1 MHDLF
6 EPISRDERQAQ
17 AVKAWIKAKGHATI
31 VAATG
36 FGKTTTSC
44 NIISK
49 LRTKYPTMSVLVVV
63 PTQNLKEQWEGVLDH
78 KGLGFNTDVQVMMG
92 ASKRQQSCD
101 LLIIDEAHKINSE
114 VLSNILVNTKYKLI
128 LGLTATFERLDGR
141 HEILAKYAPVCDTI
155 TMEDALLNGW
165 VSKYKDY
172 VVIIDVDDI
181 ETYKEYNRE
190 FTKAY
195 EFFQWDFSL
204 AMSMAG
210 ANGFKHRW
218 DYCKKMY
225 PNDYEMQKNFL
236 KTVSFNA
243 MSFMRS
249 MQARKKFVQNHPE
262 KIKIAKEIIK
272 YRSDKKIVTFNANV
286 KMAESYG
293 DGYVYTG
300 KDGKKKNRITL
311 EEFSKMPSGVL
322 NSCKMAIEG

>member
-6 EPISRDERQAQ
+6 EPVSRDERQAQ
-17 AVKAWIKAKGHATI
+17 AMQAWIKANGRGTI

-63 PTQNLKEQWEGVLDH
+63 PTQNLKEQWEGVLDY

-92 ASKRQQSCD
+92 AAKRQQTCD

-181 ETYKEYNRE
+181 KTYKEYNRE

-195 EFFQWDFSL
+195 EFFEWDFGL
-204 AMSMAG
+204 AMSDI
-210 ANGFKHRW
+210 N
-218 DYCKKMY
+218 CSLT
-225 PNDYEMQKNFL
+225 Q
-236 KTVSFNA
+236 
-243 MSFMRS
+243 
-249 MQARKKFVQNHPE
+249 
-262 KIKIAKEIIK
+262 
-272 YRSDKKIVTFNANV
+272 
-286 KMAESYG
+286 
-293 DGYVYTG
+293 
-300 KDGKKKNRITL
+300 
-311 EEFSKMPSGVL
+311 
-322 NSCKMAIEG
+322 